1 MNEDPKAHSDASAPD
16 TAILVEHTDFDR
28 HEPRSGAIALI
39 SGSVVVVL
47 VVFIVG
53 IYWLYTV
60 AYEKVEF
67 DQYSGVS
74 SAELQAVHDRE
85 DEQLHRYSFINK
97 ETGVVRMPIDRAI
110 DIVAAEFQDGG
121 KVGYNTKSYPV
132 KVELPG
138 GAAGGAN
145 PPVAAPGAPGA
156 PVTPGTGIAAPG
168 PPAPAPPS
176 AAPAKH

>member
-1 MNEDPKAHSDASAPD
+1 MMNEDPKAHSDSSAPD
-16 TAILVEHTDFDR
+16 TAILVEGTDFDR
-28 HEPRSGAIALI
+28 HEPKSGAIAII
-39 SGSVVVVL
+39 SASVVVVL
-47 VVFIVG
+47 VVMIVG

-85 DEQLHRYSFINK
+85 DEQLHRYSYINK
-97 ETGVVRMPIDRAI
+97 EQGVVRMPIDRAI
-110 DIVAAEFQDGG
+110 EIVDAEFKDGA
-121 KVGYNTKSYPV
+121 KVSYNTKSYAV

-145 PPVAAPGAPGA
+145 PPVAAPAAGAPGA
-156 PVTPGTGIAAPG
+156 
-168 PPAPAPPS
+168 APAGAPVAVAPP
-176 AAPAKH
+176 AAPAKAGH

>member
-1 MNEDPKAHSDASAPD
+1 MMNEDPKSHSDSSAPE
-16 TAILVEHTDFDR
+16 TAILVEGTDFDR
-28 HEPRSGAIALI
+28 HEPRSGAIAI
-39 SGSVVVVL
+39 VSATVVVVL
-47 VVFIVG
+47 VVMIVG

-85 DEQLHRYSFINK
+85 EEQLHRYSYIQK
-97 ETGVVRMPIDRAI
+97 EQGVVRLPIDRAI
-110 DIVAAEFQDGG
+110 EIVAAEFNDGG

-145 PPVAAPGAPGA
+145 PPAPAAGAPAPG
-156 PVTPGTGIAAPG
+156 T
-168 PPAPAPPS
+168 PAPAAPP
-176 AAPAKH
+176 AEPAKAGH

>member
-1 MNEDPKAHSDASAPD
+1 MMNEDPKAHSDSSAPD
-16 TAILVEHTDFDR
+16 TAILVEGTDFDR
-28 HEPRSGAIALI
+28 HEPKSGAIAII
-39 SGSVVVVL
+39 SASVVVVL
-47 VVFIVG
+47 VVMIVG

-85 DEQLHRYSFINK
+85 DEQLHRYSYINK
-97 ETGVVRMPIDRAI
+97 EQGVVRMPIDRAI
-110 DIVAAEFQDGG
+110 EIVDAEFADGG
-121 KVGYNTKSYPV
+121 KVAYNTKSYPV

-145 PPVAAPGAPGA
+145 PPAAAAPPAA
-156 PVTPGTGIAAPG
+156 TPV
-168 PPAPAPPS
+168 PPA
-176 AAPAKH
+176 KTGH